1 MDLKQ
6 GSDLLETL
14 IQKAGQQQ
22 RPHGVLRV
30 HVACVNGNGYFTAA
44 VLAHGDDQ
52 RGGLFIVY

>member
-1 MDLKQ
+1 MGLKQ
-6 GSDLLETL
+6 SSDQLETL

-22 RPHGVLRV
+22 RPHGVLQVR
-30 HVACVNGNGYFTAA
+30 VACIDGYGYFTAA